1 MELSGDGTCSRSDAL
16 AGGALYSPI
25 TVTVNVAA
33 DAPPSVTYLVGAMI
47 GGSPNGSASDLTNI
61 LLTTTCDVS
70 GGTSP
75 GIADVQRM
83 INEALG
89 TILPNQDL
97 NGDGVVNV
105 VDVQIVMNAALGL
118 GCTVSN

>member
-1 MELSGDGTCSRSDAL
+1 
-16 AGGALYSPI
+16 
-25 TVTVNVAA
+25 
-33 DAPPSVTYLVGAMI
+33 MI

-61 LLTTTCDVS
+61 LSTTTCDVS